1 MTLLYHLWHS
11 KWKLEKSV
19 GHYLPDHPKCSSPMF
34 FDDRTASRQ
43 YFVQHA
49 GENAAFELGSCS
61 WGRSVQSQERCGL
74 KLTYIPTFTG
84 FQSGEYWSRNMPIIL
99 FQSFTDAVIHQIFIE
114 HLLCGCWAMNWI
126 PKIETLVVN
135 KWTLCLVSNNLNACI
150 FLQREWWKNTHL
162 SFYQLSPPFV
172 KILIISLPW
181 VSFNMV
187 IVIKYLIEKAIHCI
201 LYILKY

>member
-19 GHYLPDHPKCSSPMF
+19 VLCHYLPDHPKCSSPMF

-99 FQSFTDAVIHQIFIE
+99 FQSFTDAVIQERRHTLPSEGTDDFLKAKAKTKTLDFIDV
-114 HLLCGCWAMNWI
+114 LLLTKVGSSGI
-126 PKIETLVVN
+126 
-135 KWTLCLVSNNLNACI
+135 
-150 FLQREWWKNTHL
+150 
-162 SFYQLSPPFV
+162 
-172 KILIISLPW
+172 W
-181 VSFNMV
+181 V
-187 IVIKYLIEKAIHCI
+187 
-201 LYILKY
+201 